1 MNFYPKSS
9 QLEVALKT
17 VNITLLIMLL
27 CCALSFARSLCK
39 KQCTIFFSIF
49 YKISAKNAAHYASLI
64 MAWASQVARGK
75 ESTCQFRR
83 RRRRRF
89 NPLDGGRSPGGG
101 RGNPL
106 QYSRLDNPMD
116 RGAWWATVHGV
127 AKSRTRLKQH
137 STLAHKV
144 LCVSSSHNSLSG
156 GVLSS
161 QRTTFPPN

>member
-1 MNFYPKSS
+1 
-9 QLEVALKT
+9 
-17 VNITLLIMLL
+17 MLR
-27 CCALSFARSLCK
+27 LSFVRGLCK
-39 KQCTIFFSIF
+39 KQCTIFSIF

-64 MAWASQVARGK
+64 MAWASQMARGK

-83 RRRRRF
+83 RRRCRF

-101 RGNPL
+101 HGNPL
-106 QYSRLDNPMD
+106 QYSCLENPMD

-127 AKSRTRLKQH
+127 PKCWTRLKQH
-137 STLAHKV
+137 STIAYKV
-144 LCVSSSHNSLSG
+144 LCVSLSHNSLSG